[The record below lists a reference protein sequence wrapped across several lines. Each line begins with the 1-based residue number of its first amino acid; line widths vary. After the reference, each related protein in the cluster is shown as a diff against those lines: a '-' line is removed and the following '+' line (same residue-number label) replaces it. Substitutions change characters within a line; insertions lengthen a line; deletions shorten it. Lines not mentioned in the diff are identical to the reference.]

1 MSRPQA
7 ALLLLDGE
15 IPDRAL
21 VRRAAK
27 LCRGIVCADG
37 GLRHAAALKL
47 RPDFVVGDMDSLP
60 RRPRLRGAPPTFWCD
75 FDENRSDFEKALDFA
90 IGLGCRR
97 VYVAGAM
104 GGRTDHA
111 LVNLGLLERYS
122 AALELFMLDRG
133 VARLFGPGRHPLG
146 VKRGRFSLL
155 AAPRA
160 VVTLTGAL
168 YPLDRF
174 ELVAGSRGLGNAA
187 RGAPVLT
194 VHEGRAW
201 AICDEPSAAG

>member
-1 MSRPQA
+1 MTRPQA

-27 LCRGIVCADG
+27 KCRGVICADG
-37 GLRHAAALKL
+37 GLRHAAALGL

-60 RRPRLRGAPPTFWCD
+60 HGKLKGKPPTFWCD

-90 IGLGCRR
+90 LSLGCRQA
-97 VYVAGAM
+97 YVAGAM

-111 LVNLGLLERYS
+111 LVNLGLLERY
-122 AALELFMLDRG
+122 AGALELVMLDRG
-133 VARLFGPGRHPLG
+133 VARLLGPGRHELG
-146 VKRGRFSLL
+146 LSRGRFSLL

-160 VVTLTGAL
+160 VVTLTGAR
-168 YPLDRF
+168 YPLERF

-187 RGAPVLT
+187 RAAATLT
-194 VHEGRAW
+194 VHEGRVW
-201 AICDEPSAAG
+201 AVCDRPPASW